1 MEVSLIVTEGHHD
14 IDLIDTFMHNFID
27 KIVSSLK
34 DDFRVKQTESPYSQI
49 FNELLCNTCFLSA

>member
-34 DDFRVKQTESPYSQI
+34 DDFRVKQTESP
-49 FNELLCNTCFLSA
+49 